1 MIKMLTPDRTR
12 KEHGLVISEKIIP
25 FGSRWTCDSAGFHA
39 GDLYKADK
47 WMPDGVKGIT
57 IHNTEDLENV
67 YDDAEQYAR
76 ATWPNQN
83 MGTAR
88 VHYYI
93 DDVSCWQLLDET
105 EIGWHAGTGTLGAGN
120 RDTISIEI
128 IMDGSGSAADAAAE
142 QRAALLAAIL
152 LNRYG
157 FGCDRLHTHRE
168 WNGKQCP
175 LYLLPRWETFKSRVA
190 EYIQKIKEEK
200 KAMEA
205 LEEALKLQKQ
215 LKEEIDQ
222 LHTVRQIRY
231 KTIGDVNSKF
241 YLPTLN
247 KLIQKGVLQGRG
259 GEGDRLEIDLS
270 EDAVRLLVLLDRL
283 GLFGEN
289 TSTEI

>member
-1 MIKMLTPDRTR
+1 MLIPDRTR

-25 FGSRWTCDSAGFHA
+25 FGSRWTKDAAGFRS

-67 YDDAEQYAR
+67 CDDAEQYAR

-105 EIGWHAGTGTLGAGN
+105 EIGWHAGTGTFGAGN
-120 RDTISIEI
+120 RDTVSIEI
-128 IMDGSGSAADAAAE
+128 IMDGSGSEADRAAIE
-142 QRAALLAAIL
+142 RGALLAAVL

-175 LYLLPRWETFKSRVA
+175 LFLLPRWEAFKEKVNGYLK
-190 EYIQKIKEEK
+190 EIKEE
-200 KAMEA
+200 
-205 LEEALKLQKQ
+205 EEAMGILAEVNVMRDKLEAT
-215 LKEEIDQ
+215 LKEQEKVQGKRYHTLGDITSEYYRPTID
-222 LHTVRQIRY
+222 
-231 KTIGDVNSKF
+231 
-241 YLPTLN
+241 
-247 KLIQKGVLQGRG
+247 KLINKGVLKGKG
-259 GEGDRLEIDLS
+259 GDGEDTEIDLS
-270 EDAVRLLVLLDRL
+270 EDAVRLLVILDRT
-283 GLFGEN
+283 GVFE
-289 TSTEI
+289 

>member
-1 MIKMLTPDRTR
+1 MLIPDRTR
-12 KEHGLVISEKIIP
+12 EEHGLVISEKIIP
-25 FGSRWTCDSAGFHA
+25 FGSRWTKDAAGFRS

-67 YDDAEQYAR
+67 CDDAEQYAR

-105 EIGWHAGTGTLGAGN
+105 EIGWHAGTGTFGAGN

-128 IMDGSGSAADAAAE
+128 IMDGSGSEADKAAE
-142 QRAALLAAIL
+142 ERGALLAAVL

-175 LYLLPRWETFKSRVA
+175 LFLLPRWEAFKEKVNGYLK
-190 EYIQKIKEEK
+190 EIKEE
-200 KAMEA
+200 
-205 LEEALKLQKQ
+205 EEAMGILAEVNVMRDKI
-215 LKEEIDQ
+215 EETLREQEKVQGKRYHTLGDITSEYYRPTID
-222 LHTVRQIRY
+222 
-231 KTIGDVNSKF
+231 
-241 YLPTLN
+241 
-247 KLIQKGVLQGRG
+247 KLINKGVLKGKG
-259 GEGDRLEIDLS
+259 GDGEDTEIDLS
-270 EDAVRLLVLLDRL
+270 EDAVRLLVILDRT
-283 GLFGEN
+283 GLFE
-289 TSTEI
+289 

>member
-1 MIKMLTPDRTR
+1 MLIPDRTR

-25 FGSRWTCDSAGFHA
+25 FGSRWTKDAAGFRS

-105 EIGWHAGTGTLGAGN
+105 EIGWHAGTGTFGAGN

-128 IMDGSGSAADAAAE
+128 IMDGSGSEADRAAE
-142 QRAALLAAIL
+142 NRGALLAAVL

-157 FGCDRLHTHRE
+157 FGCDRLHTHRK

-175 LYLLPRWETFKSRVA
+175 LYLLPRWEAFKETVSGYLKA
-190 EYIQKIKEEK
+190 IKEE
-200 KAMEA
+200 
-205 LEEALKLQKQ
+205 EEAMGILAEVNTMRDKI
-215 LKEEIDQ
+215 EETLREQEKVQGKRYHTLGDITSEYYRPTID
-222 LHTVRQIRY
+222 
-231 KTIGDVNSKF
+231 
-241 YLPTLN
+241 
-247 KLIQKGVLQGRG
+247 KLINKGVLKGKG
-259 GEGDRLEIDLS
+259 GEGEDTEIDLS
-270 EDAVRLLVLLDRL
+270 EDAVRLLVILDRT
-283 GLFGEN
+283 GLFE
-289 TSTEI
+289 

>member
-1 MIKMLTPDRTR
+1 MLIPDRTR

-25 FGSRWTCDSAGFHA
+25 FGSRWTKDSAGFRS

-47 WMPDGVKGIT
+47 WMPHGVKGIT

-105 EIGWHAGTGTLGAGN
+105 EIGWHAGTGTFGAGN
-120 RDTISIEI
+120 RDTVSIEI
-128 IMDGSGSAADAAAE
+128 IMDGSGSEADRAAKE
-142 QRAALLAAIL
+142 RGALLAAVL

-175 LYLLPRWETFKSRVA
+175 LFLLPRWEAFKEKVNG
-190 EYIQKIKEEK
+190 YLKTIKEE
-200 KAMEA
+200 
-205 LEEALKLQKQ
+205 EEAMGILAEVNVMRDKI
-215 LKEEIDQ
+215 EETLREQEKVQGKRYHTLGDITSEYYRPTID
-222 LHTVRQIRY
+222 
-231 KTIGDVNSKF
+231 
-241 YLPTLN
+241 
-247 KLIQKGVLQGRG
+247 KLINKGVLKGKG
-259 GEGDRLEIDLS
+259 GDGEDTEIDLS
-270 EDAVRLLVLLDRL
+270 EDAVRLLVILDRT
-283 GLFGEN
+283 GLFD
-289 TSTEI
+289 

>member
-1 MIKMLTPDRTR
+1 MLIPDRTR

-25 FGSRWTCDSAGFHA
+25 FGSRWTKDSAGFRS

-67 YDDAEQYAR
+67 CDDAEQYAR

-93 DDVSCWQLLDET
+93 DDVSCWQMLDET
-105 EIGWHAGTGTLGAGN
+105 EIGWHAGTGTFGAGN

-128 IMDGSGSAADAAAE
+128 IMDGSGSSADTLSE
-142 QRAALLAAIL
+142 ERGALLAAVL

-175 LYLLPRWETFKSRVA
+175 LFLLPHWEAFKEKVNGYLK
-190 EYIQKIKEEK
+190 EIKEE
-200 KAMEA
+200 
-205 LEEALKLQKQ
+205 EEAMGILAEVNTMRDKLEAALREQEKVQ
-215 LKEEIDQ
+215 GKRYHTLGDITSEYYRPTID
-222 LHTVRQIRY
+222 
-231 KTIGDVNSKF
+231 
-241 YLPTLN
+241 
-247 KLIQKGVLQGRG
+247 KLINKGVLKGKG
-259 GEGDRLEIDLS
+259 GDGDDTEIDLS
-270 EDAVRLLVLLDRL
+270 EDAVRLLVILDRT
-283 GLFGEN
+283 GVFE
-289 TSTEI
+289 

>member
-1 MIKMLTPDRTR
+1 MLIPDRTR

-25 FGSRWTCDSAGFHA
+25 FGSRWTKDSAGFRS

-105 EIGWHAGTGTLGAGN
+105 EIGWHAGTGTFGAGN

-128 IMDGSGSAADAAAE
+128 IMDGSGSSADTLSE
-142 QRAALLAAIL
+142 ERGALLAAVL

-175 LYLLPRWETFKSRVA
+175 LYLLPHWEAFKNRVSK
-190 EYIQKIKEEK
+190 YLLKIKEEK
-200 KAMEA
+200 KEMEA
-205 LEEALKLQKQ
+205 LEEALKLQEQ
-215 LKEEIDQ
+215 LKEELEKLQ
-222 LHTVRQIRY
+222 TERQIRY
-231 KTIGDVNSKF
+231 QTIGDVNSKF

-247 KLIQKGVLQGRG
+247 KLIRKGALQGRG
-259 GEGDRLEIDLS
+259 GEGEGLVIDLS

-289 TSTEI
+289 ISTEV

>member
-1 MIKMLTPDRTR
+1 MLIPDRTR

-25 FGSRWTCDSAGFHA
+25 FGSRWTKDSAGFRS

-67 YDDAEQYAR
+67 YDDAELYAR

-105 EIGWHAGTGTLGAGN
+105 EIGWHAGTGTFGAGN

-128 IMDGSGSAADAAAE
+128 IMDGSGSEADRAAIE
-142 QRAALLAAIL
+142 RGALLAAVL

-157 FGCDRLHTHRE
+157 FGCDRLHTHRG

-175 LYLLPRWETFKSRVA
+175 LYLLPRWEAFKEKVNGYLK
-190 EYIQKIKEEK
+190 EIKEEE
-200 KAMEA
+200 KAMGILAEVNVMRDKI
-205 LEEALKLQKQ
+205 EETLREQEKVQGKRYHTLGDITS
-215 LKEEIDQ
+215 EYYRPTID
-222 LHTVRQIRY
+222 
-231 KTIGDVNSKF
+231 
-241 YLPTLN
+241 
-247 KLIQKGVLQGRG
+247 KLINKGVLKGKG
-259 GEGDRLEIDLS
+259 GDGEDIEIDLS
-270 EDAVRLLVLLDRL
+270 EDAVRLLVILDRT
-283 GLFGEN
+283 GLFE
-289 TSTEI
+289 

>member
-1 MIKMLTPDRTR
+1 MLIPDRTR

-25 FGSRWTCDSAGFHA
+25 FGSRWTKDSAGFRS

-105 EIGWHAGTGTLGAGN
+105 EIGWHAGTGTFGAGN

-128 IMDGSGSAADAAAE
+128 IMDGSGSEADRAAE
-142 QRAALLAAIL
+142 ERGALLAAVL

-175 LYLLPRWETFKSRVA
+175 LFLLPHWEAFRVKVSG
-190 EYIQKIKEEK
+190 YLNTIKEE
-200 KAMEA
+200 
-205 LEEALKLQKQ
+205 EEAMGILAEVNVMRDKLEATLREQEKVQ
-215 LKEEIDQ
+215 GKRYHTLGDITSEYYRPTID
-222 LHTVRQIRY
+222 
-231 KTIGDVNSKF
+231 
-241 YLPTLN
+241 
-247 KLIQKGVLQGRG
+247 KLINKGVLKGKG
-259 GEGDRLEIDLS
+259 GDGDDTEIDLS
-270 EDAVRLLVLLDRL
+270 EDAVRLLVILDRS
-283 GLFGEN
+283 GVFG
-289 TSTEI
+289 

>member
-1 MIKMLTPDRTR
+1 MLIPDRTR

-25 FGSRWTCDSAGFHA
+25 FGSRWTKDSAGFRS

-67 YDDAEQYAR
+67 CDDAEQYAR

-105 EIGWHAGTGTLGAGN
+105 EIGWHAGTGTFGAGN

-128 IMDGSGSAADAAAE
+128 IMDGSGSEADRAAIE
-142 QRAALLAAIL
+142 RGALLAAVL

-175 LYLLPRWETFKSRVA
+175 LFLLPRWEAFKEKVNGYLK
-190 EYIQKIKEEK
+190 EIKEE
-200 KAMEA
+200 
-205 LEEALKLQKQ
+205 EEAMGILAEVNVMRDKLEAT
-215 LKEEIDQ
+215 LKEQEKVQGKRYHTLGDITSEYYRPTID
-222 LHTVRQIRY
+222 
-231 KTIGDVNSKF
+231 
-241 YLPTLN
+241 
-247 KLIQKGVLQGRG
+247 KLINKGVLKGKG
-259 GEGDRLEIDLS
+259 GDGEDTEIDLS
-270 EDAVRLLVLLDRL
+270 EDAVRLLVILDRT
-283 GLFGEN
+283 GVFE
-289 TSTEI
+289 

>member
-1 MIKMLTPDRTR
+1 MLIPDRTR
-12 KEHGLVISEKIIP
+12 EENGLVISEKIIP
-25 FGSRWTCDSAGFHA
+25 FGSRWTRDSAGFHA

-120 RDTISIEI
+120 RDTIAIEI

-175 LYLLPRWETFKSRVA
+175 LYLLPRWEAFREKVSGYLNT
-190 EYIQKIKEEK
+190 IKEEDE
-200 KAMEA
+200 AMGILAEVSAMRDKLDAA
-205 LEEALKLQKQ
+205 LEKQ
-215 LKEEIDQ
+215 EDIQGQRYHRLGDITSEYYRPTID
-222 LHTVRQIRY
+222 
-231 KTIGDVNSKF
+231 
-241 YLPTLN
+241 
-247 KLIQKGVLQGRG
+247 KLINKGVLKGKG
-259 GEGDRLEIDLS
+259 GEGEQTEIDLS
-270 EDAVRLLVLLDRL
+270 EDAVRLLVILDRT
-283 GLFGEN
+283 GIFE
-289 TSTEI
+289 

>member
-1 MIKMLTPDRTR
+1 MLIPDRTR

-25 FGSRWTCDSAGFHA
+25 FGSRWTKDAAGFRS

-67 YDDAEQYAR
+67 CDDAEQYAR

-93 DDVSCWQLLDET
+93 DDVSCWQLLEET
-105 EIGWHAGTGTLGAGN
+105 EIGWHAGTGTFGAGN

-128 IMDGSGSAADAAAE
+128 IMDGSGSEADRAAIE
-142 QRAALLAAIL
+142 RGALLAAVL

-175 LYLLPRWETFKSRVA
+175 LFLLPRWEAFKEKVNGYLK
-190 EYIQKIKEEK
+190 EIKEEE
-200 KAMEA
+200 KAMGILAEVNVMRDKLEA
-205 LEEALKLQKQ
+205 TLREQEKVQGKRYHTLGDITS
-215 LKEEIDQ
+215 EYYRPTID
-222 LHTVRQIRY
+222 
-231 KTIGDVNSKF
+231 
-241 YLPTLN
+241 
-247 KLIQKGVLQGRG
+247 KLINKGVLKGKG
-259 GEGDRLEIDLS
+259 GDGDDTEIDLS
-270 EDAVRLLVLLDRL
+270 EDAVRLLVILDRT
-283 GLFGEN
+283 GLFD
-289 TSTEI
+289 

>member
-1 MIKMLTPDRTR
+1 MLIPDRTR

-25 FGSRWTCDSAGFHA
+25 FGSRWTKDSAGFRS

-67 YDDAEQYAR
+67 CDDAEQYAR

-105 EIGWHAGTGTLGAGN
+105 EIGWHAGTGTFGAGN

-128 IMDGSGSAADAAAE
+128 IMDGSGSSADTLSE
-142 QRAALLAAIL
+142 ERGALLAAVL

-175 LYLLPRWETFKSRVA
+175 LFLLPRWEAFKEKVNGYLK
-190 EYIQKIKEEK
+190 EIKEE
-200 KAMEA
+200 
-205 LEEALKLQKQ
+205 EEAMGILAEVNVMRDKLEATLREQEKVQ
-215 LKEEIDQ
+215 GKRYHTLGDITSEYYRPTID
-222 LHTVRQIRY
+222 
-231 KTIGDVNSKF
+231 
-241 YLPTLN
+241 
-247 KLIQKGVLQGRG
+247 KLINKGVLKGKG
-259 GEGDRLEIDLS
+259 GDGDDTEIDLS
-270 EDAVRLLVLLDRL
+270 EDAVRLLVILDRT
-283 GLFGEN
+283 GLFD
-289 TSTEI
+289 

>member
-1 MIKMLTPDRTR
+1 MLIPDRTR

-25 FGSRWTCDSAGFHA
+25 FGSRWTKDSAGFRS

-105 EIGWHAGTGTLGAGN
+105 EIGWHAGTGTFGAGN

-128 IMDGSGSAADAAAE
+128 IMDGSRSSADTLSE
-142 QRAALLAAIL
+142 ERGALLAAVL

-175 LYLLPRWETFKSRVA
+175 LFLLPRWEAFKEKVNGYLK
-190 EYIQKIKEEK
+190 EIKEEEE
-200 KAMEA
+200 AMGILAEVNVMRDRLDAA
-205 LEEALKLQKQ
+205 LEKQKAIQ
-215 LKEEIDQ
+215 GQRYHRLGDITSEYYRPTID
-222 LHTVRQIRY
+222 
-231 KTIGDVNSKF
+231 
-241 YLPTLN
+241 
-247 KLIQKGVLQGRG
+247 KLINKGVLKGKG
-259 GEGDRLEIDLS
+259 GEGEDTEIDLS
-270 EDAVRLLVLLDRL
+270 EDAVRLLVILDRT
-283 GLFGEN
+283 GVFE
-289 TSTEI
+289 

>member
-1 MIKMLTPDRTR
+1 MLIPDRTR

-25 FGSRWTCDSAGFHA
+25 FGSRWTKDSAGFRS

-67 YDDAEQYAR
+67 CDDAEQYAR

-105 EIGWHAGTGTLGAGN
+105 EIGWHAGTGTFGAGN

-128 IMDGSGSAADAAAE
+128 IMDGSGSEADRAAIE
-142 QRAALLAAIL
+142 RGALLAAVL

-175 LYLLPRWETFKSRVA
+175 LFLLPRWEAFKEKVNGYLK
-190 EYIQKIKEEK
+190 EIKEE
-200 KAMEA
+200 
-205 LEEALKLQKQ
+205 EEAMGILAEVNVMRDKLEATLREQEKVQ
-215 LKEEIDQ
+215 GKRYHTLGDITSEYYRPTID
-222 LHTVRQIRY
+222 
-231 KTIGDVNSKF
+231 
-241 YLPTLN
+241 
-247 KLIQKGVLQGRG
+247 KLINKGVLKGKG
-259 GEGDRLEIDLS
+259 GDGEDTEIDLS
-270 EDAVRLLVLLDRL
+270 EDAVRLLVILDRS
-283 GLFGEN
+283 GVFG
-289 TSTEI
+289 